1 MKPQLISLALFA
13 VAAPVWADEG
23 PATPAATPAATPV
36 ETPAVTPAVTPA
48 ATPVETPAV
57 PPAQPPAVVPA
68 VTPVETPAQTP
79 AVLPAA
85 PPALPESERVSLE
98 FSSRSQFVRDANF
111 GLVSATNNLP
121 MGGLTLRARVYHD
134 GPWTASLS
142 LGAEGSDK
150 PHGLAR
156 AAKLDIDVTRVV
168 VRGEAGYDFSKYIS
182 AVAAIGAGGEV
193 MAFEYDNGKERGSSK
208 SWKALGEAALGADA
222 HVRLGPVL
230 IGARFEG
237 GYAAAGKH
245 SLSVTLPDVGD
256 VVRQPMDFGNLG
268 LSGPFTRFAVRI
280 GF

>member
-13 VAAPVWADEG
+13 VAAPAWADEG

-57 PPAQPPAVVPA
+57 TPAATPAAPLAATPA
-68 VTPVETPAQTP
+68 VTPEVRA
-79 AVLPAA
+79 AA
-85 PPALPESERVSLE
+85 PPAVPGSERVSLE

-268 LSGPFTRFAVRI
+268 LSGPFTRFALRI

>member
-1 MKPQLISLALFA
+1 MKHQLISLALFA
-13 VAAPVWADEG
+13 VAAPAWADEG

-36 ETPAVTPAVTPA
+36 ETPAVTPAATPA
-48 ATPVETPAV
+48 APLAAT
-57 PPAQPPAVVPA
+57 PA
-68 VTPVETPAQTP
+68 VTPEVRA
-79 AVLPAA
+79 AA
-85 PPALPESERVSLE
+85 PPAVPGSERVSLE

-268 LSGPFTRFAVRI
+268 LSGPFTRFALRI